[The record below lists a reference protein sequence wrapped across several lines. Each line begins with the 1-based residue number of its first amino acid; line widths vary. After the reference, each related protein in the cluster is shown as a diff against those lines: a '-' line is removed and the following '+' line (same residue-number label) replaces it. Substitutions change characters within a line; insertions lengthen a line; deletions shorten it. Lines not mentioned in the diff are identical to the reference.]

1 MKFGWS
7 NRKKKLYN
15 DYNICEK
22 LDCNLNEYLILNT
35 ARHIKILKKIIHWKK
50 ICSLKIHI
58 LIYSY
63 FNLYYFKK

>member
-7 NRKKKLYN
+7 DRKKKLYN

-22 LDCNLNEYLILNT
+22 LACNFNEYLILNT

-50 ICSLKIHI
+50 ICSLKIHKKNN
-58 LIYSY
+58 SY
-63 FNLYYFKK
+63 FNLYYCKE